1 MAVQTIYQ
9 IMQLL
14 FTYIGRSTTPEICEA
29 DLPALK
35 AARATV
41 EFSLFDE
48 SIEIEFDL
56 RGVLVSIDFEI
67 AKLATLAAERY
78 MKVKT
83 KRIFGA
89 RRLIER
95 LKCVHYILRLPL

>member
-14 FTYIGRSTTPEICEA
+14 FTYIGRRTTPEIYEA
-29 DLPALK
+29 KLPALK
-35 AARATV
+35 GACATV
-41 EFSLFDE
+41 EFRLFDE

-56 RGVLVSIDFEI
+56 RGVLVRIDFEI
-67 AKLATLAAERY
+67 AKFATLAAERY

-95 LKCVHYILRLPL
+95 LKYVYHILRLPL